1 MNYKLTILPLA
12 KMDLEE
18 IASWYETCQK
28 NLGKRFLK
36 SIKEEIKILRVK
48 PILYQIR
55 YDRTRVALIQ
65 TFPYLI
71 HFEIDKN
78 ELRNALSRKNSFISY
93 FDDKDN
99 IPDLTVDNLKDA
111 VDYIIRSSRMFL

>member
-18 IASWYETCQK
+18 IASWYETIQK

-36 SIKEEIKILRVK
+36 SIKDEIKILRVK
-48 PILYQIR
+48 PVLYQIR
-55 YDRTRVALIQ
+55 YDGTRVALIQ

-71 HFEIDKN
+71 HFEIDKK
-78 ELRNALSRKNSFISY
+78 EIVIKAIIHTSRNTKIWKNRKNY
-93 FDDKDN
+93 
-99 IPDLTVDNLKDA
+99 
-111 VDYIIRSSRMFL
+111 

>member
-18 IASWYETCQK
+18 IASWYETIQK

-36 SIKEEIKILRVK
+36 SIKEEAKIVRVK
-48 PILYQIR
+48 PFSYQIR
-55 YDRTRVALIQ
+55 YDETRVALIQ

-71 HFEIDKN
+71 HFEINKKEIIIKAIIHTSRNSKIWKN
-78 ELRNALSRKNSFISY
+78 RKNY
-93 FDDKDN
+93 
-99 IPDLTVDNLKDA
+99 
-111 VDYIIRSSRMFL
+111 

>member
-18 IASWYETCQK
+18 IASWYEITQK

-36 SIKEEIKILRVK
+36 CINDEMKIVRVK
-48 PILYQIR
+48 PLLYQIR
-55 YDRTRVALIQ
+55 YDETRVALIQ

-71 HFEIDKN
+71 HFEIDKK
-78 ELRNALSRKNSFISY
+78 EIVVKAIIHTSRNSKIWQNRKKY
-93 FDDKDN
+93 
-99 IPDLTVDNLKDA
+99 
-111 VDYIIRSSRMFL
+111 